1 MGASLLMDVYRFD
14 FPHHIQSS
22 DHSKCLLNWD
32 HRMAL
37 CVCRSEWED
46 NSVLTLGGSPAPGR
60 ASHEEPAAD
69 QPFSVAGNIMKPDLK
84 CPKERA
90 PPSAHRSGQWGSY
103 WYTVMVFAAMLTGL
117 TTIPTAFC
125 LVRFRYNIGRRTRVG
140 QYPHSARPSSFAKA
154 MADRSPL
161 EPTVR
166 LPAPLVPSGC
176 RAPETL
182 LIGSRS
188 SGRPWSDIQRD

>member
-1 MGASLLMDVYRFD
+1 MILQSGENLSNTTSKLSARRLSKAFGPVTVLHDVDVDFFAGEIHAVVGENGAGKSTLMR
-14 FPHHIQSS
+14 ILSGI
-22 DHSKCLLNWD
+22 L
-32 HRMAL
+32 
-37 CVCRSEWED
+37 
-46 NSVLTLGGSPAPGR
+46 
-60 ASHEEPAAD
+60 EPTAG
-69 QPFSVAGNIMKPDLK
+69 GNIMKPDLK

-125 LVRFRYNIGRRTRVG
+125 LVRFTYNIGRRTRVG